1 MRNGRRDGIEGRLRG
16 GQCVARD
23 NSCSLGP
30 LIPAP
35 PLSPVPE
42 ERKKLKLRDPER
54 YNWHPRQLIAQLAS
68 IHVRLFRTD
77 PAMWIEACVADSAY
91 LGGSPSIL
99 PECVKVLRSLS
110 LLPEA
115 DIAEL
120 QVLHERVGEVR
131 ISRGNEASTSC
142 RPFRAAHSASSTSFN
157 DQARK
162 VATEEEEE
170 FDDVP
175 GEFEDPLLGTIMKD
189 PVKLPSGAMH
199 NYKETRPSE
208 QAEHLSRDKHA
219 SCSSCSGTSSPHS
232 RLPRS
237 GSILDRATILT
248 HLLTDQ
254 RDPFSRLPMTES
266 DIVAEEELKERIQ
279 TWIGEQ
285 REAVRQKKMQ
295 ATAGED
301 MDVS

>member
-1 MRNGRRDGIEGRLRG
+1 DDKSVASLFFNPQIRDRE
-16 GQCVARD
+16 ARIL
-23 NSCSLGP
+23 NFFLKY
-30 LIPAP
+30 LTI
-35 PLSPVPE
+35 PE

-68 IHVRLFRTD
+68 IHVRLFRTN

-120 QVLHERVGEVR
+120 QVLHERVGE
-131 ISRGNEASTSC
+131 
-142 RPFRAAHSASSTSFN
+142 
-157 DQARK
+157 ARK

-189 PVKLPSGAMH
+189 PVKLP
-199 NYKETRPSE
+199 
-208 QAEHLSRDKHA
+208 
-219 SCSSCSGTSSPHS
+219 
-232 RLPRS
+232 S